1 MKKLSCVIGLLAMA
15 ALSAVAQVSV
25 STAIEPALNAPA
37 RFGVSAAISAPLPP
51 TWVDG
56 WSTAKNFVSV
66 RYGTGRTILGGLSRN
81 FVEFLPG
88 LTLVGDVQAGVAGRR
103 EMVLY
108 GAGVATDLGDGFSV
122 TYGLH
127 VNKIS
132 GSRMYPSGY
141 VSLAY
146 TFGR

>member
-1 MKKLSCVIGLLAMA
+1 MKKLSCIIGLLAMA
-15 ALSAVAQVSV
+15 ALSAFAQVTV
-25 STAIEPALNAPA
+25 STAVEPAFNAPA

-51 TWVDG
+51 TWLDG
-56 WSTAKNFVSV
+56 WEKDKNFVSF
-66 RYGTGRTILGGLSRN
+66 RYGSGRTILGGISRN

-88 LTLVGDVQAGVAGRR
+88 LTLTGDIQAGETGRR
-103 EMVLY
+103 GLILY
-108 GAGVATDLGDGFSV
+108 GAAVATDLGDGFSV

-127 VNKIS
+127 VNKIA

-146 TFGR
+146 TFGK